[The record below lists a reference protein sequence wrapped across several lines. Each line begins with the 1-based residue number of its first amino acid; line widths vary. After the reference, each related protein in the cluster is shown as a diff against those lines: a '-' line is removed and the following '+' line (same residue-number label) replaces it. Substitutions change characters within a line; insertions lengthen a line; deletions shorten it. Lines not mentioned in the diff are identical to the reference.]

1 MAEVR
6 EFLNQ
11 NPLVATL
18 IGLAAM
24 FLAAYI
30 ADWIAKRVFLRTIT
44 RIAVETSF
52 QFDDVLIK
60 FNVFERLAH
69 IAPAIGVYYG
79 ILLVPGVPDNVDAK
93 VQQAASAAV
102 VLIGV
107 SVVAAFLTAVEKYY
121 AKSLIAQGR
130 PIEAYVQVTKIAVYV
145 VGAVIFVAVLVGQ
158 SPMVML
164 GGLGALMA
172 VLLLVFRDTILS
184 FVASLQLASYD
195 TIRVGD
201 WIEMPQY
208 GTDGDV
214 IELSLHTVK
223 IQNFDKTITAL
234 PTHKLIEEPFK
245 NWRGME
251 ESGGRRIKRSFFI
264 DMSSI
269 RFLTGE
275 DLDRLENFVVL
286 RNYIRQKREEIA
298 ASNKEIEHDPLLVA
312 NARRLT
318 NAGTLRAYLVAYL
331 RQHAKIHQGMT
342 LIVRQLDPTP
352 EGLPFELYTF
362 TNVTGWSEYED
373 IQSDIFDHIF
383 SIVPEF
389 DLRVFQAPTGSDFER
404 LGSSNDG

>member
-6 EFLNQ
+6 EFLIEY
-11 NPLVATL
+11 PLVATL

-30 ADWIAKRVFLRTIT
+30 AYWIAKRVFLRTIT

-52 QFDDVLIK
+52 KFDDVLIE
-60 FNVFERLAH
+60 FNVFGRLAH
-69 IAPAIGVYYG
+69 IAPAIGVYFG
-79 ILLVPGVPDNVDAK
+79 ILLVPGVPDEVDTR
-93 VQQAASAAV
+93 VQHAASAAI
-102 VLIGV
+102 VLIAV
-107 SVVAAFLTAVEKYY
+107 SVVASFLNAVEKHY

-145 VGAVIFVAVLVGQ
+145 VGTVIFVAVLIGQ

-208 GTDGDV
+208 GADGDV

-269 RFLTGE
+269 RFLTGDE
-275 DLDRLENFVVL
+275 LDSLENFVVL
-286 RNYIRQKREEIA
+286 RDYIRQKREELA
-298 ASNKEIEHDPLLVA
+298 AANKEIEHDPHLVA

-318 NAGTLRAYLVAYL
+318 NSGTFRAYLVAYL
-331 RQHAKIHQGMT
+331 RQHSKIHQGMT

-404 LGSSNDG
+404 LGSSSDG

>member
-6 EFLNQ
+6 EFLNE

-24 FLAAYI
+24 FLAAYL

-52 QFDDVLIK
+52 KFDDVLLK

-93 VQQAASAAV
+93 VQQAASAVV

-107 SVVAAFLTAVEKYY
+107 SVAAAFLTAVEKYY

>member
-11 NPLVATL
+11 NQLVATL

-24 FLAAYI
+24 FLAAYL

-52 QFDDVLIK
+52 KFDDVLLK

-107 SVVAAFLTAVEKYY
+107 SVAAAFLTAVEKYY

-275 DLDRLENFVVL
+275 ELDRLENFVVL
-286 RNYIRQKREEIA
+286 RDYIRQKREEIT

-318 NAGTLRAYLVAYL
+318 NSGTLRAYLVAYL

>member
-107 SVVAAFLTAVEKYY
+107 SVAAAFLTAVEKYY

>member
-107 SVVAAFLTAVEKYY
+107 SVAAAFLTAVEKYY

-275 DLDRLENFVVL
+275 ELDRLENFVVL
-286 RNYIRQKREEIA
+286 RDYIRQKREEIT

>member
-1 MAEVR
+1 MAEIR
-6 EFLNQ
+6 EFLNE

-24 FLAAYI
+24 FLAAYL
-30 ADWIAKRVFLRTIT
+30 ADWIAKRVFLRMVT

-52 QFDDVLIK
+52 KFDDALLE

-79 ILLVPGVPDNVDAK
+79 ILLVPGMPDNVDAK
-93 VQQAASAAV
+93 VQQAASAVV

-107 SVVAAFLTAVEKYY
+107 SVVVSFLTAVEKYY
-121 AKSLIAQGR
+121 AKSMIAQGR

-286 RNYIRQKREEIA
+286 RDYIRQKREELA

-331 RQHAKIHQGMT
+331 RRHAKIHQGMT
-342 LIVRQLDPTP
+342 LIVRQLGPTP
-352 EGLPFELYTF
+352 EGLPIELYTF
-362 TNVTGWSEYED
+362 TNITGWSEYED

-404 LGSSNDG
+404 LGSSRDG